1 MEEALYDVPLYRE
14 FAGLDGGMVRLP
26 DESTILRFRHLL
38 ETHGLAA
45 KMLALVNEILTEK
58 GLMLKAGSAVDA
70 TLIAAPSST
79 KNGSGTRDPEMHS
92 TQKGGNW
99 YFGMKSHIGVDADSG
114 LVHTVIGTAANV
126 HDVTVAQALLHGK
139 ETDVYADAGY
149 QGIEK
154 HCEADAARWHVAMRP
169 GKRRLLDLNDPL
181 DSTYDQIER
190 LKAGIR
196 AKVEHPFRVIKRQFG
211 YVKTRYRGLMKNTA
225 QITTLFALS
234 DLWMARRALREA

>member
-1 MEEALYDVPLYRE
+1 MIDCPVPT
-14 FAGLDGGMVRLP
+14 AGAGEWLEPDAGRLARPVLRGRWRSNAPPLP
-26 DESTILRFRHLL
+26 D
-38 ETHGLAA
+38 
-45 KMLALVNEILTEK
+45 
-58 GLMLKAGSAVDA
+58 
-70 TLIAAPSST
+70 
-79 KNGSGTRDPEMHS
+79 
-92 TQKGGNW
+92 
-99 YFGMKSHIGVDADSG
+99 IGVDADSG

-126 HDVTVAQALLHGK
+126 HDITVAQALLHGK

-169 GKRRLLDLNDPL
+169 GKRRLLDLSDPL
-181 DSTYDQIER
+181 DAIHDQIER

-211 YVKTRYRGLMKNTA
+211 YAKTRYRRLMKNTA

-234 DLWMARRALREA
+234 NLWMARRALRKS